1 MQRAEPCIALIV
13 AAGQGLRAGSGLP
26 KQFRTVAGKSILRRS
41 IDAFLSHPAITQVQV
56 VISPEHREFY
66 DACVA
71 GLNLPEPIPGGATRQ
86 DSVFAGLAAIVGRK
100 PATVL
105 IHDAARALVGPDTIT
120 AVWAALEQHEAAL
133 PAIPVAD
140 TLKHIGTTH
149 VRGTLPRE
157 EMALAQT
164 PQGFHF
170 EKIMSAHQHARGKAY
185 TDDASIA
192 EAAGMAVH
200 IVPGTRS
207 NFKLTTPED
216 FVIAEQMLLGRM
228 SPRIGTGFDVHRFTE
243 GDHVWLCG
251 VKVPHSRGLEGHS
264 DADVGLHAL
273 TDAIL
278 GAAALGDIGQHFPP
292 SDMKWKGA
300 ASHVFLAHAAT
311 LLKERGGVLE
321 NVDVTVICEQP
332 KVSPHRD
339 EMARTI
345 ASILGIE
352 RERVSVKAT
361 TTEGLGF
368 TGRKEGIAAQAVAMV
383 RLP

>member
-1 MQRAEPCIALIV
+1 MQKTEPCIALIV
-13 AAGQGLRAGSGLP
+13 AAGQGLRAGGGLP
-26 KQFRTVAGKSILRRS
+26 KQFRPVAGKSILRRS
-41 IDAFLSHPAITQVQV
+41 VDAFLSHPAITQVQV
-56 VISPEHREFY
+56 VISPEHRELY

-71 GLNLPEPIPGGATRQ
+71 GLNLPEPIPGGASRQ
-86 DSVFAGLAAIVGRK
+86 ESVFAGLAAIVGRK

-105 IHDAARALVGPDTIT
+105 IHDAARALVDPGTIT
-120 AVWAALEQHEAAL
+120 AVCAALEQHEAVL

-192 EAAGMAVH
+192 EAAGLAVH
-200 IVPGTRS
+200 VVPGTRS

-251 VKVPHSRGLEGHS
+251 VKVPHSRGLDGHS

-311 LLKERGGVLE
+311 LLRERGGVLE

-339 EMARTI
+339 EMAKTI
-345 ASILGIE
+345 ASILGID

>member
-1 MQRAEPCIALIV
+1 MQKAEHCIALIV
-13 AAGQGLRAGSGLP
+13 AAGQGLRAGGGLP
-26 KQFRTVAGKSILRRS
+26 KQFRLVAGKSVLRRS
-41 IDAFLSHPAITQVQV
+41 IDAFLNHPAITQVQV
-56 VISPEHREFY
+56 VISPEHRKLY
-66 DACVA
+66 DACVT
-71 GLNLPEPIPGGATRQ
+71 GLNLTEPVAGGASRQ
-86 DSVFAGLAAIVGRK
+86 ESVFAGLAAIAVRE
-100 PATVL
+100 PATILV
-105 IHDAARALVGPDTIT
+105 HDAARALVDPATIT
-120 AVWAALEQHEAAL
+120 EVCAALERHEAVL

-140 TLKHIGTTH
+140 TLKHIDTHH

-170 EKIMSAHQHARGKAY
+170 EKIMSAHQRAHGKAY

-200 IVPGTRS
+200 VVPGTRT

-216 FVIAEQMLLGRM
+216 FVIAEQMLMGRM
-228 SPRIGTGFDVHRFTE
+228 SPRIGTGFDVHRFTQ

-251 VKVPHSRGLEGHS
+251 VKVPHFKGLEGHS

-311 LLKERGGVLE
+311 LLREKGGVLE

-339 EMARTI
+339 EMASTI
-345 ASILGIE
+345 ATILGIT
-352 RERVSVKAT
+352 RDRVSVKAT

>member
-1 MQRAEPCIALIV
+1 MQKAEPCIALIV
-13 AAGQGLRAGSGLP
+13 AAGQGLRAGGGLP
-26 KQFRTVAGKSILRRS
+26 KQFRLVAGKSVLRRS
-41 IDAFLSHPAITQVQV
+41 VEAFLNHPAIAQVQV
-56 VISPEHREFY
+56 VISPEHRELY
-66 DACVA
+66 DACIT
-71 GLNLPEPIPGGATRQ
+71 GLNLPEPIAGGETRQ
-86 DSVFAGLAAIVGRK
+86 ESVFAGLTAITGRR

-105 IHDAARALVGPDTIT
+105 IHDAARALVEPTTISE
-120 AVWAALEQHEAAL
+120 VCAALARHEAVL

-140 TLKHIGTTH
+140 TLKQIDTH
-149 VRGTLPRE
+149 QVRGTLPRE

-170 EKIMSAHQHARGKAY
+170 EKIMSAHQRAHGKAY

-200 IVPGTRS
+200 VVPGTRS

-216 FVIAEQMLLGRM
+216 FVIAEQMLMGRM
-228 SPRIGTGFDVHRFTE
+228 SPRIGTGFDVHRFTR

-251 VKVPHSRGLEGHS
+251 VKIPHSQGLEGHS

-278 GAAALGDIGQHFPP
+278 GAAALGDIGQHFPT

-300 ASHVFLAHAAT
+300 ASHVFLTHAAT
-311 LLKERGGVLE
+311 LLREKGGVLE

-339 EMARTI
+339 EMVSTI
-345 ASILGIE
+345 ASILGIA
-352 RERVSVKAT
+352 RDRVSVKAT